1 MAPVSTLGNRFDAQQ
16 PQVAV
21 GPGYPSAAGERSPFS
36 SRQDL
41 IDALKLTAGG
51 DQAAFRRVYAATCVK
66 LFGIIVRILGRQDL
80 AEDVLQEVYIHVWH
94 HAKDFDAAVS
104 SPTSWL
110 VAMARNRALDEAR
123 RNTNRSLDDCPEL
136 LHVSNDVT
144 QLAERERDGD
154 NPRLPGCLE
163 KLGPDKRTVV
173 VLAYHYGMTSEEI
186 ARNTNRPV
194 ATVKTWL
201 RRNLAQIKDCLG
213 Q

>member
-21 GPGYPSAAGERSPFS
+21 GPGYSSAAGQRSPFS
-36 SRQDL
+36 ARQDL

-51 DQAAFRRVYAATCVK
+51 DQAAFRRVYAATSVK

-80 AEDVLQEVYIHVWH
+80 AEDVLQEVYIRVWH
-94 HAKDFDAAVS
+94 HAGDFDPAVS
-104 SPTSWL
+104 SPTTWL

-123 RNTNRSLDDCPEL
+123 RNMNRSLDDCPEL
-136 LHVSNDVT
+136 LHLSNDVT
-144 QLAERERDGD
+144 LLTERDGD
-154 NPRLPGCLE
+154 HSRLRGCLE

>member
-51 DQAAFRRVYAATCVK
+51 DQAAFRRVYAATSVK

-80 AEDVLQEVYIHVWH
+80 AEDVLQEVYIRVWH
-94 HAKDFDAAVS
+94 HAGEFDPAVS
-104 SPTSWL
+104 SPTTWL

-123 RNTNRSLDDCPEL
+123 RNTNRSFDDCPEL

-144 QLAERERDGD
+144 HLAERDGD
-154 NPRLPGCLE
+154 HPRLPSCLE